1 MHTILWD
8 GTKWNKCEM
17 HQLVSASD
25 VKKAYR
31 KACLAV
37 HPDKVGHIFSIKI
50 SIKTIKLQQVGSEN
64 ENLAKLIFMELNNAW
79 SDFEN
84 DATQQ
89 NMFGS

>member
-1 MHTILWD
+1 MHL
-8 GTKWNKCEM
+8 
-17 HQLVSASD
+17 LVTPTD

-37 HPDKVGHIFSIKI
+37 HPDKVDIYLWSSVLIGDLSFFLFLSQHVN
-50 SIKTIKLQQVGSEN
+50 TDN
-64 ENLAKLIFMELNNAW
+64 ENIAKLIFMELNNAW

-89 NMFGS
+89 KMF